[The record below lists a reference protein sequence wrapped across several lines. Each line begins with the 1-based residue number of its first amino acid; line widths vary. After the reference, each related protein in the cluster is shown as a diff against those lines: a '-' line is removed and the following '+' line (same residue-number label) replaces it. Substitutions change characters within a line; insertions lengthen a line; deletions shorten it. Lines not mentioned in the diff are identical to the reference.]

1 MWFSTVAGTLHGAID
16 GSNCAFLAAG
26 KLRSDAQV
34 IVNGLVR
41 PAASALDNGYNWQG
55 STLHLREAPVPGD
68 IIAIW
73 QPDNVSDGTSTN
85 INGPRPS
92 TGLTSSLSPTLT
104 GTATTPMGAVWAL
117 PQGSATILRP

>member
-1 MWFSTVAGTLHGAID
+1 MWFSTVAGTLSGTID

-26 KLRSDAQV
+26 PVRADAQV
-34 IVNGLVR
+34 IINGLVR
-41 PAASALDNGYNWQG
+41 PSGPSLENGYAWAG
-55 STLHLREAPVPGD
+55 STLQLREPPVPGD
-68 IIAIW
+68 IVAIW
-73 QPDNVSDGTSTN
+73 QPDSLSGGGATN